1 MRHSAK
7 LCACAVAL
15 LLGCEPKSGAS
26 PVSDAGTA
34 APATASATASAAAAS
49 PKRVTGLHRAGY
61 AAPEPAPAQV
71 PAPPDVAKPPAD
83 ATRTPSGLASKL
95 HRPGTGEARPRRY
108 DRVRVRYTGW
118 KKDGQMFDSREAQ
131 VGVNE
136 MIPGWSEAVQ
146 EMVVG
151 EKRRIWV
158 PAKLAYGDTPPPK
171 LPGGD
176 LTFDVELLEIVQRP
190 QPPLDISA
198 PPKNA
203 KRTPS
208 GLTYVVL
215 TRSSS
220 ERRPKPNERVRVHY
234 NGWRA
239 DGRLFD
245 STIVRGQPAVVG
257 VSAGIP
263 GFREGVRLMRTG
275 DKVLFWIPGHLAY
288 GNKPQHGLPTGMLV
302 FEIELL
308 EILDAGA
315 EQRPR
320 DAAADG

>member
-1 MRHSAK
+1 M
-7 LCACAVAL
+7 
-15 LLGCEPKSGAS
+15 
-26 PVSDAGTA
+26 
-34 APATASATASAAAAS
+34 
-49 PKRVTGLHRAGY
+49 HRAGY
-61 AAPEPAPAQV
+61 AAEPAPVAV
-71 PAPPDVAKPPAD
+71 PAPPDVGKAPAD
-83 ATRTPSGLASKL
+83 ATRTQSGLASKVL
-95 HRPGTGEARPRRY
+95 RPGSGEARARRY

-146 EMVVG
+146 DMAVG
-151 EKRRIWV
+151 EQRRIWV

-176 LTFDVELLEIVQRP
+176 LTFDVELLEIVPRP
-190 QPPLDISA
+190 QPSMDISA
-198 PPKNA
+198 PPRNA

-215 TRSSS
+215 TRGAST
-220 ERRPKPNERVRVHY
+220 RRPKPNERVRVQYH
-234 NGWRA
+234 GWRA

-245 STIVRGQPAVVG
+245 STSVRKQPAVLS
-257 VSAGIP
+257 VSSGIA
-263 GFREGVRLMRTG
+263 GFREGVRLMRPG
-275 DKVLFWIPGHLAY
+275 DKFLFWIPGHLAY

-308 EILDAGA
+308 EILDAQG
-315 EQRPR
+315 
-320 DAAADG
+320 